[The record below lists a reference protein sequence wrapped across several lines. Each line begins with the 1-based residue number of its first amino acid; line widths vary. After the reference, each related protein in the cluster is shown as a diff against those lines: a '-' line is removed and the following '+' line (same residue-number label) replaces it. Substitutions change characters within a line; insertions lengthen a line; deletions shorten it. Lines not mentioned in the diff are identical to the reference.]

1 MASLPSRAG
10 FAAAGA
16 GREVSTLTHDQATSN
31 SPARAEKD
39 FLPGPVLLLGAPGVG
54 KGTQAQI
61 LMAEFGIPQISTGDI
76 LRDHIRRGT
85 ELGKTAKTLMD
96 QGQLVP
102 DDLVNDMVADR
113 LSQPDIEKGYIL
125 DGFPRTLRQAEW
137 LDAYL
142 AGAQLLAGH
151 AGEQDFDHA
160 ATLPIV
166 AVAIK
171 VDEAE
176 LLKRITG
183 RRICSSCKHIY
194 NIYFHPPKVEG
205 VCDLDGGPLTH
216 RSDDTEEAFAERM
229 KAYAALTE
237 PVITHYRG
245 AGQGGDSRFREVDG
259 SQSMEQVETS
269 IVAALKELR
278 ERFPAAGR

>member
-1 MASLPSRAG
+1 MN
-10 FAAAGA
+10 
-16 GREVSTLTHDQATSN
+16 THE
-31 SPARAEKD
+31 SPARAEHH

-113 LSQPDIEKGYIL
+113 LAQPDIHDGYIL
-125 DGFPRTLRQAEW
+125 DGFPRTLAQATW
-137 LDAYL
+137 LDAQL
-142 AGAQLLAGH
+142 AKDPDSAPL
-151 AGEQDFDHA
+151 
-160 ATLPIV
+160 I

-205 VCDLDGGPLTH
+205 VCDLDGSALTH

-237 PVITHYRG
+237 PVIAHYRG
-245 AGQGGDSRFREVDG
+245 DGTDGSRFREVDG
-259 SQSMEQVETS
+259 SQSMEQVEAS
-269 IVAALKELR
+269 IVAALQELR
-278 ERFPAAGR
+278 ERFPGAGR